1 MRSKRPVS
9 NTDCAGISQ
18 SPVPRPVPRT
28 AAFGGSVL
36 VEGVL
41 VDALDHVR
49 LLVLDADV
57 VADHQPAQGQAVE
70 QDASGRHPVCV
81 VDGLSVVQRG
91 TAKYALS
98 MTHSSGQP
106 TDISVRQFVA
116 DSGAVTRGLRQGR
129 AYTLTLNGEPLAR
142 MIPIRQRRA
151 VPKEEVLA
159 IFATAPVVDGNEL
172 RADLDEAVSQDL
184 RDPYEGTGL

>member
-1 MRSKRPVS
+1 MQGPEEFLDLRPP
-9 NTDCAGISQ
+9 DDPFCR
-18 SPVPRPVPRT
+18 VPLGLHLDGLAVLAHIT
-28 AAFGGSVL
+28 AAWQEGGL
-36 VEGVL
+36 GV
-41 VDALDHVR
+41 VR
-49 LLVLDADV
+49 RST
-57 VADHQPAQGQAVE
+57 E
-70 QDASGRHPVCV
+70 
-81 VDGLSVVQRG
+81 
-91 TAKYALS
+91 KYALS
-98 MTHSSGQP
+98 MTHSSGRP

-159 IFATAPVVDGNEL
+159 IFATAPVVDGDEL